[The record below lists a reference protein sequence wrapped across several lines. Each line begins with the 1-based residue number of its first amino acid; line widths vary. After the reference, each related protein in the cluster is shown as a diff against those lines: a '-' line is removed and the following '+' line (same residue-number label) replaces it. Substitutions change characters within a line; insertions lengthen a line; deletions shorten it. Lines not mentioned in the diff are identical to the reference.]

1 MTYSNLHKRTTLVQC
16 VRVINM
22 NLKET
27 RMNYG
32 ASQQEVA
39 MLLNV
44 PVRTY
49 RRYETDENYGSLI
62 KRNAFIDKIN
72 KHFEITEDKGLLSIE
87 SIKQKLS
94 DLFNNEYKGQVSFC
108 YLFGSYAKGYAT
120 EKSDVDVCLLTS
132 LDGFRYFGLAE
143 SIRNTLHKK
152 VDMVGFDSLIEN
164 PDLLKEIMKDGIK
177 IYG

>member
-1 MTYSNLHKRTTLVQC
+1 MTFSNLHKRTTLVKC

-49 RRYETDENYGSLI
+49 RRYETNENYGSSI
-62 KRNAFIDKIN
+62 KRNAFINIIN
-72 KHFEITEDKGLLSIE
+72 EHFKITEDKGLLSVE
-87 SIKQKLS
+87 SIKQKLTN
-94 DLFNNEYKGQVSFC
+94 LFNTEYKGQVSFC

-120 EKSDVDVCLLTS
+120 EKSDVYVCLLTS